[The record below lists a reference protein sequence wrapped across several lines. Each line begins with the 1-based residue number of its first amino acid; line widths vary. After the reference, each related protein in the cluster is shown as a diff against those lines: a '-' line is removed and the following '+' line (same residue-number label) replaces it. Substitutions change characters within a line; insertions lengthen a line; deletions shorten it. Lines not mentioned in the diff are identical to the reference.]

1 MEIEVAPDPSTSGSR
16 ERRSLR
22 AVVFSFCQ
30 GRLQSNQVWC
40 PPMSDESTIR
50 RLVRL
55 SDALRD
61 AVQNPKTFQVTPDE
75 VESLNRI
82 LERIDQL
89 ISRSRKM

>member
-1 MEIEVAPDPSTSGSR
+1 
-16 ERRSLR
+16 
-22 AVVFSFCQ
+22 
-30 GRLQSNQVWC
+30 
-40 PPMSDESTIR
+40 MSDESTIR

-75 VESLNRI
+75 AESLNRI